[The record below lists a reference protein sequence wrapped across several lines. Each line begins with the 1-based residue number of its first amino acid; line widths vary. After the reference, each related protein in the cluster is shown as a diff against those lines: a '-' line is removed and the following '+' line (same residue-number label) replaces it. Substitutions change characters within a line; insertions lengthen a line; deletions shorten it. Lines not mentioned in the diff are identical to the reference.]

1 MVLLGKCDEHMNG
14 CIASLRIRVDLRIGR
29 STCSRIVM
37 VTPRHIVAWNLVQG
51 NYVATRSLMVPVTPR
66 I

>member
-1 MVLLGKCDEHMNG
+1 MV
-14 CIASLRIRVDLRIGR
+14 ASLRIRVDLRIG
-29 STCSRIVM
+29 TCSRIVM
-37 VTPRHIVAWNLVQG
+37 VTPRHLVAWNLVQG

>member
-1 MVLLGKCDEHMNG
+1 MVLLGKCDGHMNG
-14 CIASLRIRVDLRIGR
+14 CIASLRIRVDLRIG
-29 STCSRIVM
+29 TCSRIVM

-66 I
+66 IPV